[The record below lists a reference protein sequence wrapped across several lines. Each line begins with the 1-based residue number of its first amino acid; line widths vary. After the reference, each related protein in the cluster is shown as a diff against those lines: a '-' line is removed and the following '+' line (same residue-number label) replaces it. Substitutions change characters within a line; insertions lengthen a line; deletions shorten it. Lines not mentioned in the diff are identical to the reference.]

1 MYSTPLVEE
10 EHVIVAA
17 FLIIFQLA
25 NFNEASILINVG
37 RVSKSVIFTDR
48 MLVCDMW

>member
-1 MYSTPLVEE
+1 MYSTPLIEE
-10 EHVIVAA
+10 EHVIVVA
-17 FLIIFQLA
+17 FLIFQLA